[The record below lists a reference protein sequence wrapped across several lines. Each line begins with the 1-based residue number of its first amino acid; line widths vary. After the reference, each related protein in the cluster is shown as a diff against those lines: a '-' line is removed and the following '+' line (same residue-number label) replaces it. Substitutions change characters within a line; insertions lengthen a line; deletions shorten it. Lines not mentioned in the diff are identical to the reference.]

1 MTLPSPSSSP
11 PRRASRPKQPRTQS
25 APLHPRTRT
34 PPLATIVPTFLA
46 QPKCTRCTVRVVHV
60 STPDKDKPDQT
71 QRAVVEWGAI
81 PYYKTTG
88 RPAEFVY
95 YTTER
100 ASDLRPELLA
110 AWHAARARGLEIG
123 GQTAPAGSSSS
134 PSSSSSSSS
143 TSLYTGSSSCRSGS
157 TTETITSFV
166 KSCSME
172 RCPRFS
178 AKDAR
183 IAQDAWQLSCLCLIA
198 TWNLCLPRLSTISL
212 VGVIS
217 GLPPSALQSV
227 QVRPPPRPPRASSY
241 DRRNRCFV
249 LQLRLLPPTHA
260 GHILVPVQRT
270 QPAPGVIGTGGQGLV
285 RFCRRGRA
293 LRRIGILAA
302 HGRGREGREV
312 KGTDPLES
320 NDARPGDEA
329 TVVKLV
335 DDVELAQS
343 GLDVQ
348 LVHGPALVVELHG
361 ALLTVSDAT
370 SEDQLP
376 AREADSSGAITVFV
390 MICVTVPLVMVMVAQ
405 GEVTAGLAVIVSL
418 ALDEPVETNVPDG
431 SFDPVPVASVGS
443 RTDPELRLVLPA
455 ARVELELPLVVEP
468 AALPVDVIL
477 SDGPGDEDDSSPWK
491 SVFVSSGSSEVA
503 LDRTVLFAVGNSGV
517 PVGTTVGVKV
527 VTIAPERLEIG
538 RIVRF
543 PALVGTLVL
552 VAFGRGSGVGTIV
565 FGVPTPVPL
574 TPPELVALG
583 SGNGVRFEGV
593 GTPTPVVD
601 DGLMFSELR
610 PVPATE
616 LERVLL
622 DNGDVTDWVRAVLV
636 VLDKTEVGTVIFA
649 MLVPVPAMVRDP
661 ETVELGIGK
670 GVAPGVID
678 KGMLVAD
685 VLAFGEPTPGPGPD
699 VVEVAFGNGKGVS
712 ADGNGDKAVDV
723 GALAFVALMLVLT
736 VASERLAFEGENLVE
751 LMGLREGDKVV
762 EALASTVLRPVPAMV
777 PDAVLFERGNGTG
790 AEVFCAVAVLGST
803 VTLDTELVAFGKGK
817 GVAGGGRE
825 LGVGT
830 KLLGE
835 DETPATAPLLGAAE
849 VPLDRLGK
857 TLAVR
862 DAGTEAVVVLRT
874 PGGYDEFASADD
886 SGVPVDAGGMVITV
900 ELEGD
905 AGAVGMVTV
914 PVITVVILFE
924 VGKGGD
930 EENVTGSEATLVLLV
945 AFIVCCALELESVK
959 VDIEPLRMFD
969 VADEEL
975 SPAEPGCRVGLS
987 VVLREPDDWLV
998 VMVAFV
1004 DGNGAPPVVE
1014 EPIILVVPMVL
1025 ELTPVAAVLPATE
1038 PLTRVAEDEGLVVEA
1053 MPGIN
1058 GWLDAVSL
1066 PVVGGVP
1073 TAEDEPET
1081 TDERVALWEDMPGT
1095 VMLASPLEL
1104 ATISE
1109 ELVDDESGR
1118 IVPLISPAAVPELG
1132 AVRPPV
1138 VLKGIDAEV
1147 IADEIPVAFCA
1158 GGKLDG
1164 IASEDGPGVEGVPT
1178 GTVALLGTL
1187 NVDMRLLEAGGEIAP
1202 DIGVAVTEMLDGV
1215 AVHVGKADADSTGG
1229 DMRPGV
1235 IDPSGLD
1242 MLIVE
1247 LLKGDRDVSVVDSWE
1262 GNAVAELLRP
1272 VKLGSGS
1279 STLLEML
1286 AGPEEDLLDELPE
1299 KTFDNADLEED
1310 CGGYMPLPAGLV
1322 VSDISGG

>member
-1 MTLPSPSSSP
+1 M
-11 PRRASRPKQPRTQS
+11 
-25 APLHPRTRT
+25 
-34 PPLATIVPTFLA
+34 
-46 QPKCTRCTVRVVHV
+46 V
-60 STPDKDKPDQT
+60 S
-71 QRAVVEWGAI
+71 
-81 PYYKTTG
+81 
-88 RPAEFVY
+88 
-95 YTTER
+95 
-100 ASDLRPELLA
+100 
-110 AWHAARARGLEIG
+110 
-123 GQTAPAGSSSS
+123 
-134 PSSSSSSSS
+134 
-143 TSLYTGSSSCRSGS
+143 
-157 TTETITSFV
+157 
-166 KSCSME
+166 
-172 RCPRFS
+172 
-178 AKDAR
+178 
-183 IAQDAWQLSCLCLIA
+183 
-198 TWNLCLPRLSTISL
+198 
-212 VGVIS
+212 
-217 GLPPSALQSV
+217 
-227 QVRPPPRPPRASSY
+227 
-241 DRRNRCFV
+241 
-249 LQLRLLPPTHA
+249 
-260 GHILVPVQRT
+260 
-270 QPAPGVIGTGGQGLV
+270 
-285 RFCRRGRA
+285 
-293 LRRIGILAA
+293 
-302 HGRGREGREV
+302 
-312 KGTDPLES
+312 GTDPLES

-468 AALPVDVIL
+468 AGEAVGADGCGVIVLFPTLGALPVDVIL

-777 PDAVLFERGNGTG
+777 PDAVLFERGNGADELAGLG
-790 AEVFCAVAVLGST
+790 ARVCVDDPVTIVGST
-803 VTLDTELVAFGKGK
+803 
-817 GVAGGGRE
+817 
-825 LGVGT
+825 
-830 KLLGE
+830 
-835 DETPATAPLLGAAE
+835 
-849 VPLDRLGK
+849 
-857 TLAVR
+857 
-862 DAGTEAVVVLRT
+862 
-874 PGGYDEFASADD
+874 
-886 SGVPVDAGGMVITV
+886 
-900 ELEGD
+900 
-905 AGAVGMVTV
+905 
-914 PVITVVILFE
+914 
-924 VGKGGD
+924 
-930 EENVTGSEATLVLLV
+930 
-945 AFIVCCALELESVK
+945 
-959 VDIEPLRMFD
+959 
-969 VADEEL
+969 
-975 SPAEPGCRVGLS
+975 
-987 VVLREPDDWLV
+987 
-998 VMVAFV
+998 
-1004 DGNGAPPVVE
+1004 
-1014 EPIILVVPMVL
+1014 
-1025 ELTPVAAVLPATE
+1025 
-1038 PLTRVAEDEGLVVEA
+1038 
-1053 MPGIN
+1053 
-1058 GWLDAVSL
+1058 
-1066 PVVGGVP
+1066 
-1073 TAEDEPET
+1073 
-1081 TDERVALWEDMPGT
+1081 
-1095 VMLASPLEL
+1095 
-1104 ATISE
+1104 
-1109 ELVDDESGR
+1109 
-1118 IVPLISPAAVPELG
+1118 
-1132 AVRPPV
+1132 
-1138 VLKGIDAEV
+1138 EV
-1147 IADEIPVAFCA
+1147 IFC
-1158 GGKLDG
+1158 D
-1164 IASEDGPGVEGVPT
+1164 
-1178 GTVALLGTL
+1178 
-1187 NVDMRLLEAGGEIAP
+1187 
-1202 DIGVAVTEMLDGV
+1202 
-1215 AVHVGKADADSTGG
+1215 
-1229 DMRPGV
+1229 
-1235 IDPSGLD
+1235 
-1242 MLIVE
+1242 
-1247 LLKGDRDVSVVDSWE
+1247 
-1262 GNAVAELLRP
+1262 
-1272 VKLGSGS
+1272 
-1279 STLLEML
+1279 
-1286 AGPEEDLLDELPE
+1286 
-1299 KTFDNADLEED
+1299 
-1310 CGGYMPLPAGLV
+1310 
-1322 VSDISGG
+1322 